1 MSRIRVVI
9 FLCVIIEAGW
19 MAFDGTRALIVGDY
33 VTPSSGPRQGQLG
46 PWSHVVSTVGLNPRG
61 TLVKLG
67 IAFYGI
73 AWLLLAAAFARG
85 AAWSWAAML
94 AAALGA
100 LWYAP
105 VGTVLSL
112 VQLALLLAFRARLR

>member
-1 MSRIRVVI
+1 MSPIRIVI
-9 FLCVIIEAGW
+9 VLCVAIEAGW

-46 PWSHVVSTVGLNPRG
+46 PWSRVVSTVGLNPRG
-61 TLVKLG
+61 TPVKLG
-67 IAFYGI
+67 IAVYGI

-94 AAALGA
+94 AAAIGA

-112 VQLALLLAFRARLR
+112 VQIATLLASRARLR